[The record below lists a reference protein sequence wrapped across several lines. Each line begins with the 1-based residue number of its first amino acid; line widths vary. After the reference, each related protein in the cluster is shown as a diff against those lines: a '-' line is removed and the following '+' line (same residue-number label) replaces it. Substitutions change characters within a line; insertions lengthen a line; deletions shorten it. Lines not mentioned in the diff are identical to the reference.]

1 MLPFKHLSCHQATL
15 YRLLRRGGLPGF
27 RLGGDGDWRFRREY
41 IDRWIEERHPRP
53 GAGDVARKRGR
64 WSAPKGDGHRDS
76 RSRTIPRAWREEF
89 DGLKAL

>member
-1 MLPFKHLSCHQATL
+1 
-15 YRLLRRGGLPGF
+15 
-27 RLGGDGDWRFRREY
+27 
-41 IDRWIEERHPRP
+41 
-53 GAGDVARKRGR
+53 VARKRGR